1 MGGGGVKQ
9 YEQNLK
15 ATSCKRQ
22 YLLEGKTGKKKQASL
37 KVKTVERVKRRW
49 LGQYNIER
57 EERQKRGVVANSKNK
72 FCVKSKRRDMPAGRV
87 KVSHL

>member
-1 MGGGGVKQ
+1 M
-9 YEQNLK
+9 
-15 ATSCKRQ
+15 
-22 YLLEGKTGKKKQASL
+22 
-37 KVKTVERVKRRW
+37 KTVERVKRRW

-57 EERQKRGVVANSKNK
+57 EEREKRGVVANSKNK